1 MTKYARRRRSQTT
14 GPGPASSGLSNVL
27 REARVVKG
35 LSQKEVAA
43 RLGLHQRQISDL
55 ERSKVDTRLS
65 TLQNVARALDLE
77 LVLIPRRLIST
88 VEGLQHSEPASA
100 AGRPLYSLEEK
111 ESPVS
116 PPRRSKG
123 RT

>member
-1 MTKYARRRRSQTT
+1 MTEHTRRRRSQTT
-14 GPGPASSGLSNVL
+14 RPAGPGLSSVL
-27 REARVVKG
+27 REARAVKG

-77 LVLIPRRLIST
+77 LVLIPRQLVST
-88 VEGLQHSEPASA
+88 VRGLQHSEPASA
-100 AGRPLYSLEEK
+100 ADRPLYSLGED
-111 ESPVS
+111 ESSIS

-123 RT
+123 GK